1 MSGHADIPV
10 GPLRDAFLRSGVSA
24 SELARRLGWTRPD
37 SLRVHRQLGVTIDR
51 NGHGSPVRHRETMS
65 TARAYEILDAL
76 GIDPLDVEG
85 L

>member
-1 MSGHADIPV
+1 
-10 GPLRDAFLRSGVSA
+10 
-24 SELARRLGWTRPD
+24 
-37 SLRVHRQLGVTIDR
+37 VTIDR
-51 NGHGSPVRHRETMS
+51 NGHGSPARHRETMS